1 MAILKT
7 VNRLELIE
15 KKPFTDEKEIQ
26 ELTENNLQRFFRL
39 ILVKSEFRIGSYR
52 FDTLA
57 FDSEKRSFVI
67 IEYKKGEDHKAT
79 DQASAYLSLM
89 QEKINHRFI
98 IKQYNKC
105 KNEKLGIDDVD
116 WSKSRVILIST
127 AFSKYQREAANLED
141 SRIQLWE
148 IKRSE
153 TMSYEK
159 TQEPI
164 EFDPTEKELSEVHPE
179 QPETDEYRMLKFVMM
194 SIVNRHYDHLTL
206 AELLRQGWFNER
218 GEFVDRPLR
227 SGEND
232 FMFRSRREA
241 QKYGLKLID
250 KGCTL
255 LIAPSTAK
263 MREVVAQDNLF
274 SGEFR
279 GYLIGLPGAKAK
291 QNGKYF
297 TFSAGGI
304 NVNGIAIPYKILEV
318 IGFYEGLPKMVH
330 LQ

>member
-89 QEKINHRFI
+89 QEKRNHRFI

-153 TMSYEK
+153 TMCYEK

-164 EFDPTEKELSEVHPE
+164 EFDPTGKELSGIHPE
-179 QPETDEYRMLKFVMM
+179 QPETDEYRMLKFVMRSM
-194 SIVNRHYDHLTL
+194 VKHHDDSLTL
-206 AELLRQGWFNER
+206 EALLKRGWFDYD
-218 GEFVDRPLR
+218 GKFVGRRPQAD
-227 SGEND
+227 ENPRMRQARLD
-232 FMFRSRREA
+232 A

-250 KGCTL
+250 KGDTL
-255 LIAPSTAK
+255 LIASSTAK